1 VSFTDEPVAESGRPA
16 GGYLPGTP
24 WTYADPMW
32 VFLGGLAAS
41 FMAAIP
47 LALRYGDSGV
57 PDSAIIGILAPAQ
70 FGGMAFVIF
79 VLWRSRDPRPLG
91 EALGLRIRMADSWAL
106 VVGVALQIGAGVL
119 LLALRELLPISDPPD
134 QGITESLEVIEGA
147 GVKLVALFVVVAL
160 APTVEE
166 IMFRGMLLS
175 RLLRSFGRHTAVVI
189 SAAAFAVS
197 HVIGDPNSWFASIAL
212 LPVGMGLGYLALSGR
227 SLSRAIWA
235 HAGVNLL
242 AAIGLLF
249 LEDLQRIQNE
259 LEQSVESVLRLLF

>member
-24 WTYADPMW
+24 WTYADPIW

-57 PDSAIIGILAPAQ
+57 PAQ

-212 LPVGMGLGYLALSGR
+212 LPVGMGLGYLALSCR